1 VRVLTYHVVPSVAAK
16 AEDLSDGQE
25 LPTALEGQSLK
36 VHGGWAARL
45 QRGGRRGWQ
54 HVSRTSASLPG
65 GTSPT
70 RRLGRLALSSPCTSF
85 SARLSAE
92 AGAVHRPT
100 SARLAPPPYTKSRP
114 PPPPGLV
121 SPTGEAGQAPRV
133 PAHHQRAGGEGDR
146 GGPGGRPLHHPCCGA
161 GGRLLEWRQPS
172 RGLRVLCC
180 GWVGGCGVGG
190 GGKEVYSARGSCSFA
205 GRAHPPVAAQHACCP
220 SHCCR
225 CCCPVRRIIVP
236 PPLPATARLPLP
248 TTAAPPLPATARP
261 PLPTTARPPLP
272 TTAAPPLPATAR
284 PPLPTT
290 ARPPLPT
297 TAPPPLPTTARP
309 PLPTTAPPPL
319 PTTAPPPPPTTAR
332 PPPPTTARP
341 PLRITALAPTLL

>member
-1 VRVLTYHVVPSVAAK
+1 MINTCSAATSDPQETLVRVLTYHVVPSVAAK

-114 PPPPGLV
+114 PPPPGW
-121 SPTGEAGQAPRV
+121 SPPQVKLDRRHVFLRTTSEQEVKVIEADLEAGRSIIHVVEQV
-133 PAHHQRAGGEGDR
+133 GGCWSGGSHREGCVFCVV
-146 GGPGGRPLHHPCCGA
+146 G
-161 GGRLLEWRQPS
+161 
-172 RGLRVLCC
+172 
-180 GWVGGCGVGG
+180 GWVGVGWGGEARRCTVPEGLAHLRGVPTPRLLHSMLAALLIAAGAA
-190 GGKEVYSARGSCSFA
+190 AR
-205 GRAHPPVAAQHACCP
+205 
-220 SHCCR
+220 
-225 CCCPVRRIIVP
+225 
-236 PPLPATARLPLP
+236 
-248 TTAAPPLPATARP
+248 
-261 PLPTTARPPLP
+261 
-272 TTAAPPLPATAR
+272 
-284 PPLPTT
+284 
-290 ARPPLPT
+290 
-297 TAPPPLPTTARP
+297 
-309 PLPTTAPPPL
+309 
-319 PTTAPPPPPTTAR
+319 
-332 PPPPTTARP
+332 
-341 PLRITALAPTLL
+341 